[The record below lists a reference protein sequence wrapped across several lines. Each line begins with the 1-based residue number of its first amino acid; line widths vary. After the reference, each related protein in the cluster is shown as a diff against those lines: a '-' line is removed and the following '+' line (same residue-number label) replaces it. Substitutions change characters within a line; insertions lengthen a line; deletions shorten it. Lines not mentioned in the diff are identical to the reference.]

1 MVRTVIYIPLTGD
14 SFKTWKATAL
24 KGKVTGLPAGTS
36 VDTGGGCAGHIGTV
50 AVLACEALGALALI
64 GAWEVEAG
72 ATVLA
77 LSWNV
82 TLIDISLT
90 FLPCEACKACA
101 GELVGHSGTGTSV
114 CTGVGQAG
122 ISPLAQFT
130 CKTDLAGTLVGV
142 PAKHVAGAPIQ
153 AGVRH
158 KAGVSSRVLAVLARE
173 ARGTAARGFPQHSLG
188 HTRPTILA
196 TVLLT
201 GVSMLTIFS
210 QEALWTLAVSCTV
223 VVGNT
228 YSFIYTRLI
237 AIPTLQC

>member
-1 MVRTVIYIPLTGD
+1 MDHTGPIKLLSHQQTTPHNILTSPFPCWEGYFLKEHWTTPHPLPSCWMCIPQARTLGGLL
-14 SFKTWKATAL
+14 TWKATAL

-101 GELVGHSGTGTSV
+101 GELVGHSATGTSV

-130 CKTDLAGTLVGV
+130 YRKDNRSKKLTTEM
-142 PAKHVAGAPIQ
+142 
-153 AGVRH
+153 
-158 KAGVSSRVLAVLARE
+158 GVSPS
-173 ARGTAARGFPQHSLG
+173 H
-188 HTRPTILA
+188 PT
-196 TVLLT
+196 
-201 GVSMLTIFS
+201 S
-210 QEALWTLAVSCTV
+210 
-223 VVGNT
+223 
-228 YSFIYTRLI
+228 
-237 AIPTLQC
+237 PTQQVT